1 MHKIANHLDPDNED
15 IKASRTKLL
24 IYIAIVAGII
34 LLVFLLVRIMPIQQ
48 DNSPSNRLAVEST
61 HDQYPKNES
70 LIKKHL
76 LFKINNEVRSSKD
89 IIFIRNIFKG
99 QNKPLSLSSE
109 TNKDKPKEPEPQQI
123 IPPLKLKLVGIIA
136 KSANTSS
143 DKNELLAILA
153 DEEGTYFVKKGD
165 LLLAQYEILDVGQ
178 ETVEIRNI
186 QFNKKDTLKLI
197 K

>member
-1 MHKIANHLDPDNED
+1 MQNIANNLDTDNED

-48 DNSPSNRLAVEST
+48 DNSPRNRPAVEST

-165 LLLAQYEILDVGQ
+165 LLLAQYEILDIGD
-178 ETVEIRNI
+178 ESVEIRNM
-186 QFNKKDTLKLI
+186 QFDKKDTLKLI